1 MKNYMI
7 WSKHGKVTEN
17 VLQETFD
24 SVIMSDVASQA
35 VTKKQVAT
43 KDNVFRNTIVDDT
56 KHDDGIS

>member
-35 VTKKQVAT
+35 VTNKETGGYQ
-43 KDNVFRNTIVDDT
+43 R
-56 KHDDGIS
+56 